1 MHSRKMQDLP
11 FHPSTILSA
20 NQIAI
25 VRWYCVNDTHNTAH
39 LRETLKEQIELR
51 YTLSN
56 EYKVDLRSKSDAQ
69 IAEAVM
75 SAELHRR
82 TGIKPKRPEI
92 EVGTM
97 FRYKVPPWMQFT
109 SPLMPWSLGV
119 VARAKIGRAS
129 CRERVCQYV

>member
-11 FHPSTILSA
+11 FHPSTILSP

-69 IAEAVM
+69 IAEAVV
-75 SAELHRR
+75 SAEITRR
-82 TGIKPKRPEI
+82 PG
-92 EVGTM
+92 VGPT
-97 FRYKVPPWMQFT
+97 RRSAERRGGEECVRTCRCRWMT
-109 SPLMPWSLGV
+109 
-119 VARAKIGRAS
+119 
-129 CRERVCQYV
+129 